1 MGDLQDGTI
10 GEVEINTTVAPED
23 FVPLDDDDY
32 DGTYDPDWS
41 CQTCGGEGFEWCE
54 DTNSSEGCWEP
65 DCNGRV
71 HTCPNCRG
79 SGARKDQW
87 YW

>member
-1 MGDLQDGTI
+1 VSEGSENPDIAAMS
-10 GEVEINTTVAPED
+10 
-23 FVPLDDDDY
+23 LDSDIYGQDDDY

-54 DTNSSEGCWEP
+54 DTDSSEGCWEP

-71 HTCPNCRG
+71 HTCPYCRC